1 MLGVKELINRFRHN
15 RGYGVQS
22 PNAFHFVTS
31 VLKEKHLYYSY
42 PAIEKQAKSGRHA
55 SYCKRLFRIVNYLRS
70 PNVVMLAPHKAE
82 AFAVTAARR
91 NVPVTLLNTTGNNLA
106 EVLSDNGTLGL
117 LYVGKCNNY
126 ASIVEEAM
134 KYTSSHSAVIVKGIY
149 SSREKELWWNEI
161 KQNPSV
167 CVTFDL
173 YSMGILFFD
182 KKYKKQHYTLK
193 M

>member
-149 SSREKELWWNEI
+149 SSREKELWWNGI

>member
-22 PNAFHFVTS
+22 PSAFHFVTS

-55 SYCKRLFRIVNYLRS
+55 TYCKRLFRIANYLRS
-70 PNVVMLAPHKAE
+70 QNIVMLAPHKAE
-82 AFAVTAARR
+82 AFALTSARR
-91 NVPVTLLNTTGNNLA
+91 NVPVTLLDEAGDNLA
-106 EVLSDNGTLGL
+106 ETLSGNGTLGL

-126 ASIVEEAM
+126 ASIVEEAI
-134 KYTSSHSAVIVKGIY
+134 KYASLDSAVIVKGIY
-149 SSREKELWWNEI
+149 SSHEKELWWQQI

-182 KKYKKQHYTLK
+182 TKYKKQHYTLK

>member
-22 PNAFHFVTS
+22 PSAFHFVTS

-55 SYCKRLFRIVNYLRS
+55 TYCKRLFRIANYLRS
-70 PNVVMLAPHKAE
+70 QNIVMLAPHKAE
-82 AFAVTAARR
+82 AFALTVARR
-91 NVPVTLLNTTGNNLA
+91 NVPVTLLDEAGDNLA
-106 EVLSDNGTLGL
+106 EMLSGNGTLGL

-126 ASIVEEAM
+126 ASIVEEAI
-134 KYTSSHSAVIVKGIY
+134 KYVSSDSAVIVKGIY
-149 SSREKELWWNEI
+149 SSHEKELWWQQI

-182 KKYKKQHYTLK
+182 TKYKKQHYTLK